1 MSANHAHL
9 NRSTFAVSWSAFA
22 NSIRKARLLDERA
35 PVDTVRVV
43 TDGRSVV
50 DVAADVP
57 AATGWVN
64 RA

>member
-9 NRSTFAVSWSAFA
+9 NRSTVAEIKRELA

-64 RA
+64 RP